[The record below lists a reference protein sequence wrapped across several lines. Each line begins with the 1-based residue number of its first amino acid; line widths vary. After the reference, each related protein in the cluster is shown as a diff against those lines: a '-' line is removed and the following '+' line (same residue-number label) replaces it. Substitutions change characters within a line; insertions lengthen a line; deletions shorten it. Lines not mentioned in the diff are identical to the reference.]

1 MLGSNT
7 SRMAAHDFEVYAT
20 YLAHQTQIPGC
31 SYTHLDILDR
41 RNVFSTIKKIRP
53 NLVIHTAGL
62 VNVDY
67 CEQHPNESWE
77 ANVTGTG
84 NVAEA
89 CREIGARMIY
99 VSTNAVFDGMQGMYS
114 EEDPPHALSVYAK
127 TKLEGEKRVQHW
139 LPENIIV
146 RTAFYGWSLH
156 NRNTLAEW
164 VLNSLRNG
172 KKIKMFTDTY
182 FSPVLVNNLAE
193 ALLELYS
200 RGLIGTYHVDGSERC
215 NKYEFG
221 LAIARGFGLDETNIE
236 PSSMSESDLIA
247 PRPKDISLN
256 ISKVSKA
263 ISTKLLGVKEGIAWF
278 KSLEDMRRREEIYLS
293 SYGKDTKQ
301 NLIPYGH
308 QWIEDSDIADVAE
321 VLKTDWITQGPKVDE
336 FESRVAH
343 YCGAKYAVAISSGTA
358 ALHAACVVAGISEG
372 DEAIT
377 SPITFA
383 ATANAVAY
391 CGGKPVF
398 ADIQEDTLNIDP
410 SEIQNRISP
419 RTKAILPVDFA
430 GHPADLDEI
439 GSIAKEL
446 GLVVIEDAAH
456 ALGAKYR
463 GKRIG
468 DLSDMTILSFH
479 PVKHITT
486 GEGGMVLTDN
496 SEFYEKLRSFR
507 HHGIIRNIPN
517 KDPWYYEIQN
527 LGYNYRL
534 TDFQCALG
542 ISQMNK
548 LDSFVQRR
556 REIAKVYNEAF
567 SKIRGIVTPF
577 ESENVKSS
585 YHLYIIRLC
594 LEKLTAGRKEIFEAL
609 QSDNIGVNVH
619 YIPVHLHPYYQRVF
633 GYKQGDYPKA
643 ERYYEKAITLPIFP
657 KMSGQDVDRV
667 IKAVTEVVGYYTK
680 H

>member
-1 MLGSNT
+1 LGSNIA
-7 SRMAAHDFEVYAT
+7 REAVRDFAVHAT
-20 YLAHQTQIPGC
+20 YKNHESQIPEC
-31 SYTHLDILDR
+31 RFMQMDILDR
-41 RNVFSTIKKIRP
+41 KGVFSTIKSLRP

-67 CEQHPNESWE
+67 CEQHPSEAWE
-77 ANVTGTG
+77 DNVNGTE

-89 CREIGARMIY
+89 CQEVDAKMIY
-99 VSTNAVFDGMQGMYS
+99 ISTNAVFDGMQGMYC
-114 EEDPPHALSVYAK
+114 EEDRPHALSVYAK
-127 TKLEGEKRVQHW
+127 TKLEGERRVQHW
-139 LPENIIV
+139 LPESIIV

-156 NRNTLAEW
+156 NRRTLAEW
-164 VLNSLRNG
+164 VLNSLRDG
-172 KKIKMFTDTY
+172 TEIKMFTDAY

-193 ALLELYS
+193 ALLEMYR
-200 RGLIGTYHVDGSERC
+200 RGLTGTYHVDGSERC

-221 LAIARGFGLDETNIE
+221 LAIARCFGLDEGNIE
-236 PSSMSESDLIA
+236 PSLVSESKLLV
-247 PRPKDISLN
+247 PRPKDISLD
-256 ISKVSKA
+256 ISKISKA
-263 ISTKLLGVKEGIAWF
+263 ISTKMLGVEEGITWF
-278 KSLEDMRRREEIYLS
+278 KSLEAVLRKEEIYLS
-293 SYGKDTKQ
+293 TYGKNTKQ

-308 QWIEDSDIADVAE
+308 QWIEDSEIADVAK

-343 YCGAKYAVAISSGTA
+343 YCGAKYAVAVSSGTA

-391 CGGKPVF
+391 CGGRPVF
-398 ADIQEDTLNIDP
+398 ADIREDTLNIDP
-410 SEIQNRISP
+410 AEIRNRISP

-439 GSIAKEL
+439 GAIAREF
-446 GLVVIEDAAH
+446 GLIVIEDAAH
-456 ALGAKYR
+456 ALGAEYK

-468 DLSDMTILSFH
+468 GLSDMTILSFH

-486 GEGGMVLTDN
+486 GEGGMILTDN
-496 SEFYEKLRSFR
+496 PEFYEKLRSFR
-507 HHGIIRNIPN
+507 HHGIVRDIPH
-517 KDPWYYEIQN
+517 KDSWYYEIRD

-542 ISQMNK
+542 IGQINK

-556 REIAKVYNEAF
+556 REIVKMYNDAF
-567 SKIRGIVTPF
+567 SKIQEIVTPF
-577 ESENVKSS
+577 ESETVKSS

-594 LEKLTAGRKEIFEAL
+594 LEKLTVDRKEIFKAL

-619 YIPVHLHPYYQRVF
+619 YIPVHLHPYYRTHF
-633 GYKQGDYPKA
+633 GYKEGDYPKA
-643 ERYYEKAITLPIFP
+643 EQYYEHTITLPIFP
-657 KMSGQDVDRV
+657 KMSDDDVRFV
-667 IKAVTEVVGYYTK
+667 IRSVEKNIARYS
-680 H
+680 